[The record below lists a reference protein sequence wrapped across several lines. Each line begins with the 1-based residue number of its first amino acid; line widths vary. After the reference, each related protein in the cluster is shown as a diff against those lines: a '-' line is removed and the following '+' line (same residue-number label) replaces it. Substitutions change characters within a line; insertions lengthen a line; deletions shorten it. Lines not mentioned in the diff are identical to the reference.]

1 MNRAAIFLIK
11 KTMNKSWAL
20 IFRIF
25 WAPLVFQKL
34 SKKEIEILDL
44 HFPYFQ
50 RLGPRHKLE
59 FQRKIHLIFFTKK
72 FIPRGGLKQVSLEM
86 KILIAATIAQ
96 VTFGWSKVCLL
107 HFDKILIYPDD
118 YYSTIRKVFHRGEVN
133 PKLGLIVFSWRS
145 FIAGLTNQTDGINLG
160 IHEVAHAL
168 KLQNLL
174 TQSGESRFFDSKAWI
189 SYGEISKLE
198 AERMKLNFNP
208 LFRNSAFKDE
218 HEFFAVALEVFFE
231 KPSQFKQEVPLL
243 YQVLVSLMRQ
253 DPTIWI
259 IPPTS

>member
-1 MNRAAIFLIK
+1 MKR
-11 KTMNKSWAL
+11 SWTFISR
-20 IFRIF
+20 IFRF
-25 WAPLVFQKL
+25 FLAPLVFQKL
-34 SKKEIEILDL
+34 SFQEIEILD
-44 HFPYFQ
+44 HNFPYYQ
-50 RLGPRHKLE
+50 KLSPTDQLE
-59 FQRKIHLIFFTKK
+59 FQRKIRLILFTKK
-72 FIPRGGLKQVSLEM
+72 FISRGGLKQVSLEM
-86 KILIAATIAQ
+86 KILIGATIAQ

-189 SYGEISKLE
+189 SFTEISKLE

-231 KPSQFKQEVPLL
+231 KSSEFKQEFPLL

-253 DPTIWI
+253 DPTRWI
-259 IPPTS
+259 IPPTP